1 MSRFLPHPAYAE
13 DQPLHHTILT
23 AHVLHRGFQAG
34 GVVGLIGGAAQ
45 SFLPS
50 QTTTAAGAAG
60 ASRVALLGPTLLRSA
75 GVGSLLGLGL
85 MAVGLPLQ
93 MRGREEIE
101 WKDRSWRL
109 LENEGQM
116 AVDDWGVGGAVL
128 GVVVA
133 TVRRTTTGLGVRGLV
148 GSASIGNLMG
158 VVGCMGWRYLV
169 K

>member
-1 MSRFLPHPAYAE
+1 MSRLFPHPAYAE
-13 DQPLHHTILT
+13 DQPLHHTILA

-34 GVVGLIGGAAQ
+34 GVLGLIGGATRSLLSAQ
-45 SFLPS
+45 
-50 QTTTAAGAAG
+50 TTAAG
-60 ASRVALLGPTLLRSA
+60 RVALLGPALVQSA
-75 GVGSLLGLGL
+75 GVGSLMGVGC
-85 MAVGLPLQ
+85 MAIGLPLR

-116 AVDDWGVGGAVL
+116 AVDDWGASGAVV

-133 TVRRTTTGLGVRGLV
+133 MMMRQRTGTAGVGRLV

-158 VVGCMGWRYLV
+158 VVGCMGWRYLATQ
-169 K
+169 